1 MTLQTIGLTK
11 SFGGVAAVDHVDFE
25 ARPGEIHGLL
35 GENGAGKST
44 FIKLLAG
51 VLRPDSGGMLLQG
64 EPIRHGRGRQ
74 GSAPDIGAIFQ
85 ELSLIPDLTV
95 AENLWVGQ
103 EPLTRLGGISARRLR
118 RKAEALFEELGIH
131 GIDVNR
137 PVRALSVADRH
148 LVETAK
154 VLAARP
160 RVVIFDETTSALGP
174 NETKWL
180 VERARKVAGAGG
192 IVVFI
197 SHRLGEVREIA
208 DCVTVFRG
216 GRSVGFRTRE
226 DYSEDDLVT
235 LMLARKLDRF
245 FPPPESES
253 NSEANGPAMRVR
265 GLADGRRLQ
274 GVDLDLQQGEILGIG
289 GLQGQGQAQLL
300 LALYGAHS
308 IKQGTIELMGKAT
321 RMRRVRDALFGEV
334 RVALVPEDR
343 RNQGLLLDK
352 SVRENISLAVLPDLA
367 RFGVVDSRKER
378 EVVDDA
384 IDRFQIVARDR
395 EQQVR
400 WLSGG
405 NQQKVVIAKL
415 LLTDARVLLL
425 YDVTRGVDVGT
436 KQQIFSLMR
445 SLAARGCSILFYS
458 TDASELV
465 NMCDRI
471 AVMADGRIVATLGG
485 ESLTEANLVRAAVQ
499 GTVEHV

>member
-1 MTLQTIGLTK
+1 
-11 SFGGVAAVDHVDFE
+11 
-25 ARPGEIHGLL
+25 
-35 GENGAGKST
+35 
-44 FIKLLAG
+44 
-51 VLRPDSGGMLLQG
+51 
-64 EPIRHGRGRQ
+64 
-74 GSAPDIGAIFQ
+74 
-85 ELSLIPDLTV
+85 
-95 AENLWVGQ
+95 
-103 EPLTRLGGISARRLR
+103 
-118 RKAEALFEELGIH
+118 
-131 GIDVNR
+131 
-137 PVRALSVADRH
+137 
-148 LVETAK
+148 
-154 VLAARP
+154 
-160 RVVIFDETTSALGP
+160 
-174 NETKWL
+174 
-180 VERARKVAGAGG
+180 
-192 IVVFI
+192 
-197 SHRLGEVREIA
+197 
-208 DCVTVFRG
+208 
-216 GRSVGFRTRE
+216 
-226 DYSEDDLVT
+226 
-235 LMLARKLDRF
+235 MLARKLDRF

-253 NSEANGPAMRVR
+253 DSESNGPALRVR
-265 GLADGRRLQ
+265 GLADGRKLQ

-334 RVALVPEDR
+334 RIALVPEDR

-415 LLTDARVLLL
+415 LLTDARVLLF

-458 TDASELV
+458 TEASELV

-485 ESLTEANLVRAAVQ
+485 ESLTEENLVRAAVQ